1 MHEVEKVLIE
11 MESRGHQYFDDTLRL
26 GRIFDLLNRARVE
39 REFEQKVVADA
50 PQQIERRVSGLIDWL
65 VDQDYRQWQA
75 VSERVAGRQREHG
88 DRILGHADIGSFHED
103 RTRLLESLGRES
115 RSVVDGYDRRQEAA
129 RIADGARTT
138 VAATAAV
145 GAGAIGLGAIVSVAA
160 TTAAADITGLLM
172 ASVVAALGF
181 LIIPARR
188 RKARAEMREK
198 VSTLIADLGR
208 ALGAEFRLAQA
219 RSAQRLADA
228 MGPYRRFVR
237 AEREQWEERRAVLS
251 ECSGRI
257 ERLLQQIES

>member
-1 MHEVEKVLIE
+1 
-11 MESRGHQYFDDTLRL
+11 
-26 GRIFDLLNRARVE
+26 
-39 REFEQKVVADA
+39 
-50 PQQIERRVSGLIDWL
+50 
-65 VDQDYRQWQA
+65 
-75 VSERVAGRQREHG
+75 
-88 DRILGHADIGSFHED
+88 
-103 RTRLLESLGRES
+103 
-115 RSVVDGYDRRQEAA
+115 
-129 RIADGARTT
+129 
-138 VAATAAV
+138 
-145 GAGAIGLGAIVSVAA
+145 
-160 TTAAADITGLLM
+160 M

-228 MGPYRRFVR
+228 MGPYMRFVR
-237 AEREQWEERRAVLS
+237 AERGQWEERRAVLT

>member
-1 MHEVEKVLIE
+1 